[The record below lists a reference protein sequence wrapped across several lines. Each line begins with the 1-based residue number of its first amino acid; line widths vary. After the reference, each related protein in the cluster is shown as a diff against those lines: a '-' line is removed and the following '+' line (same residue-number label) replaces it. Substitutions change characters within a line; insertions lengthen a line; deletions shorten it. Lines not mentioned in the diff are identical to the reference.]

1 MGRNKNFIEEEALDK
16 AIEVFQIQGF
26 RATSPEELVKV
37 MGLSRSSMYATFGDK
52 QGLLLKALHRY
63 RQLTRDSL
71 DKIMTETSGPIDGI
85 EKIFDLSVAG
95 CYHPGA
101 PSGCFL
107 VNSIIEFGPEDADAL
122 KIVKD
127 SYDDCRNAL
136 LHFIT
141 LGQKNKALS
150 KKLDADTMA
159 DYLMNTIS
167 GMVVSAKAGL
177 DESACR
183 RVVQQT
189 LSVFQ

>member
-16 AIEVFQIQGF
+16 AIEVFQTQGF

-63 RQLTRDSL
+63 RQLTGNSL
-71 DKIMTETSGPIDGI
+71 DKIMAETTDPIDGI
-85 EKIFDLSVAG
+85 EKVFDLSVAG

-136 LHFIT
+136 LHFIK
-141 LGQKNKALS
+141 LGQKNKAF
-150 KKLDADTMA
+150 KKLDAETMA
-159 DYLMNTIS
+159 DYLLNTIS

-189 LSVFQ
+189 LSVFK